1 MNQENG
7 NWMPGGSDMEQSFA
21 EYDEMNRYIKSQ
33 LSGRDVLEA
42 LAEEAAELS
51 QAALKMIRAC
61 RLGWTNNVTPVT
73 PKEALDNLLEEMADV
88 ELVMDVLSYYTAC
101 GEPIGDLKDK
111 KRERWVSRLKEWEEK
126 RKGGKKTNE

>member
-1 MNQENG
+1 MNQEKG
-7 NWMPGGSDMEQSFA
+7 NWMPGGSDMEQRIA
-21 EYDEMNRYIKSQ
+21 EHDEMNRYIKSQ

-73 PKEALDNLLEEMADV
+73 PKEAVDNLLEEMADV

>member
-7 NWMPGGSDMEQSFA
+7 D
-21 EYDEMNRYIKSQ
+21 MNRYIKIQ

-61 RLGWTNNVTPVT
+61 RLGGTNNVTPVT
-73 PKEALDNLLEEMADV
+73 PKEAADNLLEEMADV
-88 ELVMDVLSYYTAC
+88 ELVMDVLSYYTVL
-101 GEPIGDLKDK
+101 GEPIGDLKDQ
-111 KRERWVSRLKEWEEK
+111 KRERWVSRLKELEEK
-126 RKGGKKTNE
+126 RKVGK

>member
-7 NWMPGGSDMEQSFA
+7 NWMPGGSDMEQRFA
-21 EYDEMNRYIKSQ
+21 KVNEMNRYIKSQ

-51 QAALKMIRAC
+51 QAALKMIRAF

-88 ELVMDVLSYYTAC
+88 ELVMDVLSYYTAY
-101 GEPIGDLKDK
+101 GEPIGDLKEK